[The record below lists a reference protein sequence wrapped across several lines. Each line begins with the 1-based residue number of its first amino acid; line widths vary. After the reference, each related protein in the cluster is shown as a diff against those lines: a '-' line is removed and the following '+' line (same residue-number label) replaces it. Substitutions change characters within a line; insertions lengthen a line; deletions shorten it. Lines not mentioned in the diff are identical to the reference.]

1 MNIKSAILNS
11 LSDIGANYLE
21 SKSKTLERLS
31 ELEAMEWA
39 MINLDGVRQQRMCK
53 TMGVNF
59 LDWRNAARIV
69 RRVRAQYQID
79 EKRTPKEIA
88 LILSWQNDESVH
100 VTQNLDDES
109 LMQVA
114 TQIQSAKEYQLWRLD
129 FSAEKKAQIALEIQA
144 LNDEIA
150 AFGVR
155 L

>member
-1 MNIKSAILNS
+1 MNIKSTIILS
-11 LSDIGANYLE
+11 LSDLGDNYVE
-21 SKSKTLERLS
+21 CKSKTLERLT

-39 MINLDGVRQQRMCK
+39 MINLDGVRQKRMCSK
-53 TMGVNF
+53 LGINF
-59 LDWRNAARIV
+59 LDWRNAARII
-69 RRVRAQYQID
+69 RRVKGLGQID
-79 EKRTPKEIA
+79 EEKTLKEIA
-88 LILSWQNDESVH
+88 FMMAWLNDESVH

-114 TQIQSAKEYQLWRLD
+114 TQIHTAKEYQLGRLD
-129 FSAEKKAQIALEIQA
+129 FSAEKKAQIALEIEA